1 MIHVRGGVDNT
12 DIKETYLL
20 IIGVCQLLL
29 FSLFLC
35 EEKANYQVV
44 SGFFPYLACI

>member
-1 MIHVRGGVDNT
+1 MIHVRGGVDNI

-29 FSLFLC
+29 FFLFLC
-35 EEKANYQVV
+35 EEKANYQVG
-44 SGFFPYLACI
+44 SAFFPYLACI